1 MSESGESEKNVSRRK
16 FMKVAGLTV
25 AGLALP
31 GGMRLFRGGMLVYAD
46 GPKSCGPPPPARP
59 QRIKG
64 GESFPPLPLP
74 ATPIR
79 RTERKR
85 EPAPPTL
92 MGKVVH
98 GKMEWATDDR
108 GNRYQYR
115 DWTTDP
121 ADVQNL
127 LNWTNAKLGIR
138 YRPVDVNLSDFSYS
152 PTEIPI
158 LYFTGHEG
166 FTLTAKERAGIR
178 QFVHDGGFILADA
191 CCGMKAF
198 ADAFE
203 REIDI
208 ILPERRRFRIPE
220 DHPLMDAF
228 YKVGNVEYQVA
239 GKGTFRDRVDIE
251 GMNIGCRTAVFFTR
265 HDMSCGWDHHTHP
278 HGDRVM
284 PSFALELGANMVTYA
299 LATYQLGRFLSTEKV
314 YYQSDRKTRDE
325 FVFGQIQHDGDWDPD
340 PSAVMNLLKYV
351 GRYSTMDVQFKRS
364 NVDLRRK
371 QEVFAHSFLYMTG
384 HHDFKLA
391 DEETVNARKFLE
403 SGGVLL
409 ADACC
414 GRASFDTALR
424 RELARVLPGKPLVPL
439 ARDHQLYKSL
449 EKIEGVEYT
458 DLVKQSKPGFNTPAL
473 EGVSLNGIL
482 AVVYSKY
489 DLGCGWEEIEHP
501 YARGVASADALRLG
515 MNTIVYAMTH

>member
-1 MSESGESEKNVSRRK
+1 MSKRDRQVSRRK
-16 FMKVAGLTV
+16 FFRIAGLTA

-31 GGMRLFRGGMLVYAD
+31 GGFRLFDTGGLLYAAE
-46 GPKSCGPPPPARP
+46 PKSCGPPPPAKP

-98 GKMEWATDDR
+98 GNMVWATDAN

-121 ADVQNL
+121 ADVKNL
-127 LNWTNAKLGIR
+127 LNWTNSKLGIR
-138 YRPVDVNLSDFSYS
+138 YRPVDVTLKDFSYS
-152 PTEIPI
+152 PAEIPI

-166 FTLTAKERAGIR
+166 FTLTANERRGLQGFLR
-178 QFVHDGGFILADA
+178 DGGFIIGDA
-191 CCGMKAF
+191 CCGMKPF
-198 ADAFE
+198 AEAFE
-203 REIDI
+203 REIDA
-208 ILPERRRFRIPE
+208 ILPNRKRFVIPD
-220 DHPLMDAF
+220 DHPLLESF
-228 YKVGNVEYQVA
+228 YRLGKVEYQVA
-239 GKGTFRDRVDIE
+239 GKGKFTDRVEIE

-265 HDMSCGWDHHTHP
+265 QDLSCGWDHHTHP
-278 HGDRVM
+278 HGSRVM
-284 PSFALELGANMVTYA
+284 PSHALQLGANIMTYA

-314 YYQSDRKTRDE
+314 YYQTDRKTRDE
-325 FVFGQIQHDGDWDPD
+325 FVFGQIRHDGDWDPD

-351 GRYSTMDVQFKRS
+351 GRYSTMDVQFKRAD
-364 NVDLRRK
+364 VDLRQSRD
-371 QEVFAHSFLYMTG
+371 VFKHSFLYMTG
-384 HHDFKLA
+384 HHDFTLGGA
-391 DEETVNARKFLE
+391 EVTNLGKFL
-403 SGGVLL
+403 SNGGVLL

-414 GRASFDTALR
+414 GRTSFDTAFR
-424 RELARVLPGKPLVPL
+424 REMRRVLPGGTLERMDDDHPLFS
-439 ARDHQLYKSL
+439 AL
-449 EKIEGVEYT
+449 EKIKTVEYT
-458 DLVKQSKPGFNTPAL
+458 DLIKQKNPGFNAAAL

-482 AVVYSKY
+482 SVIYSKY

-501 YARGVASADALRLG
+501 YSRGLASADALKMG

>member
-1 MSESGESEKNVSRRK
+1 
-16 FMKVAGLTV
+16 MKVAGLTV

-31 GGMRLFRGGMLVYAD
+31 GGLQVLQNGALVYAA
-46 GPKSCGPPPPARP
+46 GPKSCGPPPPAKPR
-59 QRIKG
+59 RIKG

-98 GKMEWATDDR
+98 GKMEWATDAK

-121 ADVQNL
+121 GDVKNL
-127 LNWTNAKLGIR
+127 LNWTNSKLGIR
-138 YRPVDVNLSDFSYS
+138 YRPVDVNLKDFSYS

-166 FTLTAKERAGIR
+166 FTLTAKERAGVR
-178 QFVHDGGFILADA
+178 QFLRDGGFVLGDA
-191 CCGMKAF
+191 CCGFKAF
-198 ADAFE
+198 AKAFE
-203 REIDI
+203 REIAI
-208 ILPERRRFRIPE
+208 ILPERKRFRLPK
-220 DHPLMDAF
+220 DHPLMESF
-228 YKVGNVEYQVA
+228 YKVGKVQYQVE
-239 GKGTFRDRVDIE
+239 GKGKYRADVDVE
-251 GMNIGCRTAVFFTR
+251 GVNIGCRTAVFYSR

-284 PSFALELGANMVTYA
+284 PSYALQLGANIITYS

-314 YYQSDRKTRDE
+314 YYQSNRKTRDE
-325 FVFGQIQHDGDWDPD
+325 FVFGQVQHDGDWDPD

-351 GRYSTMDVQFKRS
+351 GRYSTMDVQFKRVD
-364 NVDLRRK
+364 VDLHK
-371 QEVFAHSFLYMTG
+371 KKDVFARSFLYMTG
-384 HHDFKLA
+384 HHDFKLGE
-391 DEETVNARKFLE
+391 DEGRNLRKFLQN
-403 SGGVLL
+403 GGVLL

-414 GRASFDTALR
+414 GRASFDTAFR
-424 RELARVLPGKPLVPL
+424 REMTRVLPGKPIAPL
-439 ARDHQLYKSL
+439 KRDHQLYSSL
-449 EKIEGVEYT
+449 EKIRTVDYT
-458 DLVKQSKPGFNTPAL
+458 GLVKQSKPGFNAPSL
-473 EGVSLNGIL
+473 EGISLNGIL

-501 YARGVASADALRLG
+501 YARGVTSSDALKLG